1 LWYTLRRVFADR
13 LLTVQPRDGAPA
25 LVAVNDSATPW
36 TVSATVSRRTLA
48 GVGLAEITLS
58 STVPP
63 GSAVTLPLPADLTTP
78 ADPATELLVADTGDA
93 RAWWFFAEDKDIAWP
108 LAKYDT
114 RVDKKGSTT
123 LVTVTA
129 QNILRDLTLNPDRL
143 DPSAQ
148 VDDAGVTL
156 LPGESVTFTVTGA
169 RGLDPTALT
178 TRPVLRCVN
187 DLI

>member
-1 LWYTLRRVFADR
+1 
-13 LLTVQPRDGAPA
+13 
-25 LVAVNDSATPW
+25 
-36 TVSATVSRRTLA
+36 
-48 GVGLAEITLS
+48 
-58 STVPP
+58 
-63 GSAVTLPLPADLTTP
+63 
-78 ADPATELLVADTGDA
+78 
-93 RAWWFFAEDKDIAWP
+93 
-108 LAKYDT
+108 
-114 RVDKKGSTT
+114 
-123 LVTVTA
+123 VTA

-143 DPSAQ
+143 DPAAQ